1 MTSLSLSSF
10 ASNMRRI
17 CLWIHRYTGLV
28 MAGFLIMAGIT
39 GSLLA
44 FHKELDDMF
53 NYKLAQIERQD
64 APQLPIATLHDKV
77 VAAYPEYNFSSM
89 PTSLEAD
96 KSALFSVDRARGQS
110 ARNQPKALFQEVYVN
125 PYNGDIVG
133 TRDKDAWAWRN
144 TMWKV
149 FWLHRDLLLGDI
161 GKLMLGVIA
170 LIWTIN
176 CFIGFYL
183 TFPRAVNNKKVSQ
196 KTVPKTTPKKRA
208 SFIKRWLP
216 AWKIRRK
223 TNTFKLNYD
232 LHHAFGL
239 WLWLMLFIIA
249 WSSVGFNLKSVYQ
262 PVMQAVV
269 GFEGRQGKEREKS
282 RANKADKLSA
292 PVLSAIAPVSNETG
306 SAAIINK
313 AKVNKDNSIA
323 YLTEQANI
331 AAQKNGATVEQL
343 LGIRWVAEGGQ
354 WQMRFKTNKDIGT
367 HGGASSITVNAAT
380 GKVEKVN
387 FGYQSS
393 FGSKVDQWIS
403 TLHMGHI
410 GNGVGHLAYQIFLAM
425 LGLAVAVLS
434 ATGTYLWVKGRQ
446 SRLKQKQKLTVKND
460 CPKRLLKTTAQIK

>member
-269 GFEGRQGKEREKS
+269 GFEGRQGKEREKG
-282 RANKADKLSA
+282 RANKADQSIA
-292 PVLSAIAPVSNETG
+292 QVLPAITPVSNETG
-306 SAAIINK
+306 SAALVNK

-343 LGIRWVAEGGQ
+343 LGIRWVAEEGQ

-393 FGSKVDQWIS
+393 FGNKIDQWIS

-434 ATGTYLWVKGRQ
+434 ATGVYLWYKGRQ
-446 SRLKQKQKLTVKND
+446 QRLKVLQKLS
-460 CPKRLLKTTAQIK
+460 

>member
-10 ASNMRRI
+10 ALNMRRI

-28 MAGFLIMAGIT
+28 MAGFLIIAGFT

-44 FHKELDDMF
+44 FHDELDNVF
-53 NYKLAQIERQD
+53 NHQLAQIERQD

-89 PTSLEAD
+89 PTSLKAD
-96 KSALFSVDRARGQS
+96 KSAVFSVDRVRGQS
-110 ARNQPKALFQEVYVN
+110 AKNQPKAPFQEVYIN

-133 TRDKDAWAWRN
+133 TRDKDEWAWRN

-161 GKLMLGVIA
+161 GKLLLGVIA
-170 LIWTIN
+170 LLWTIN

-183 TFPRAVNNKKVSQ
+183 TLPRTVKKSHETHR
-196 KTVPKTTPKKRA
+196 KTVKKRA
-208 SFIKRWLP
+208 SFIKRWLS

-232 LHHAFGL
+232 VHHAFGL
-239 WLWLMLFIIA
+239 WLWLMLFVIA
-249 WSSVGFNLKSVYQ
+249 WSSVGFNLQQVYK

-269 GFEGRQGKEREKS
+269 GLESREGKEGKEGKEREKGKS
-282 RANKADKLSA
+282 HKSDKFSAQVLPNVTPVINATADIVNKA
-292 PVLSAIAPVSNETG
+292 
-306 SAAIINK
+306 
-313 AKVNKDNSIA
+313 NSIE
-323 YLTEQANI
+323 YVSKQANI
-331 AAQKNGATVEQL
+331 AAQKNGVTVQKL
-343 LGIRWVAEGGQ
+343 LGIRWVAEDNQ
-354 WQMRFKTNKDIGT
+354 WQMRFKTDKDIGT
-367 HGGASSITVNAAT
+367 HGGASSITVDAAT

-393 FGSKVDQWIS
+393 FGTKADQWLS

-410 GNGVGHLAYQIFLAM
+410 SHGVSHLAYQIFLA
-425 LGLAVAVLS
+425 LIGLAVVVLS
-434 ATGTYLWVKGRQ
+434 GTGVYLWAKGRQ
-446 SRLKQKQKLTVKND
+446 QRLKVLQKL
-460 CPKRLLKTTAQIK
+460 R

>member
-1 MTSLSLSSF
+1 
-10 ASNMRRI
+10 
-17 CLWIHRYTGLV
+17 
-28 MAGFLIMAGIT
+28 MAGIT
-39 GSLLA
+39 GALLA
-44 FHKELDDMF
+44 FHDELDNVF
-53 NYKLAQIERQD
+53 NHKLAYIDKQNM
-64 APQLPIATLHDKV
+64 PQLSIATLHDKV
-77 VAAYPEYNFSSM
+77 ISTYPEYNFSSM

-96 KSALFSVDRARGQS
+96 KSAVFSVDRVRGQS
-110 ARNQPKALFQEVYVN
+110 AKNQPKAPFQEVYIN
-125 PYNGDIVG
+125 PYNGDILG
-133 TRDKDAWAWRN
+133 TRDKEQWAWRN

-161 GKLMLGVIA
+161 GKLLLGLIA
-170 LIWTIN
+170 LLWTIN

-183 TFPRAVNNKKVSQ
+183 TFPRAVRNKKSPQ
-196 KTVPKTTPKKRA
+196 KTLPKKRA

-269 GFEGRQGKEREKS
+269 GFEGRQGKEREKG
-282 RANKADKLSA
+282 RANKADQSSA
-292 PVLSAIAPVSNETG
+292 QVLSAIAPVSNETG
-306 SAAIINK
+306 SAVLVNK

-331 AAQKNGATVEQL
+331 AAQNNRVTVEQS
-343 LGIRWVAEGGQ
+343 LGIRWVAEKGQ

-367 HGGASSITVNAAT
+367 HGGASSITVNAVT

-393 FGSKVDQWIS
+393 FGSKVDQWLS
-403 TLHMGHI
+403 TLHMGNISHGI
-410 GNGVGHLAYQIFLAM
+410 SHLLYQVFLA
-425 LGLAVAVLS
+425 LIGLAVAVLS
-434 ATGTYLWVKGRQ
+434 ATGVYLWYKGRQ
-446 SRLKQKQKLTVKND
+446 QRLKVLQKLS
-460 CPKRLLKTTAQIK
+460 

>member
-10 ASNMRRI
+10 ALNMRRI
-17 CLWIHRYTGLV
+17 CLLIHRYTGLV
-28 MAGFLIMAGIT
+28 MAGFLIIAGFT

-44 FHKELDDMF
+44 FHDELDNVF
-53 NYKLAQIERQD
+53 NHQLAQIERQD

-239 WLWLMLFIIA
+239 WLWLMLFVIA

-269 GFEGRQGKEREKS
+269 GFEGRQGKEREKG
-282 RANKADKLSA
+282 RANKADQSIA
-292 PVLSAIAPVSNETG
+292 QVLPAITPVSNETG
-306 SAAIINK
+306 SAALVNK
-313 AKVNKDNSIA
+313 AKVNKDNSIV

-343 LGIRWVAEGGQ
+343 LGIRWVAEEGQ
-354 WQMRFKTNKDIGT
+354 WQMRFKTDKDIGT
-367 HGGASSITVNAAT
+367 HGGASSITVNAVT

-403 TLHMGHI
+403 TLHMGNISHGI
-410 GNGVGHLAYQIFLAM
+410 SHLLYQIFLA
-425 LGLAVAVLS
+425 LIGLAVAVLS
-434 ATGTYLWVKGRQ
+434 ATGVYLWYKGRQ
-446 SRLKQKQKLTVKND
+446 QRLKVLQKLS
-460 CPKRLLKTTAQIK
+460 

>member
-1 MTSLSLSSF
+1 MTLPSLSSF
-10 ASNMRRI
+10 AFNLHRI
-17 CLWIHRYTGLV
+17 CLWIHRYTGLM

-39 GSLLA
+39 GALLA
-44 FHKELDDMF
+44 FHNELDDMF
-53 NYKLAQIERQD
+53 NHKLAHIDKQSM
-64 APQLPIATLHDKV
+64 PQLPIATLHDRV
-77 VAAYPEYNFSSM
+77 ISAYPEYSFSSM

-96 KSALFSVDRARGQS
+96 KSAVFSVDRVRGQS
-110 ARNQPKALFQEVYVN
+110 AKNQPKAPFHEVYIN
-125 PYNGDIVG
+125 PYNGDILG
-133 TRDKDAWAWRN
+133 TRDKDEWAWRN

-161 GKLMLGVIA
+161 GKLLLGLIA
-170 LIWTIN
+170 LLWTIN

-183 TFPRAVNNKKVSQ
+183 TFPRAVNNKKIQQ
-196 KTVPKTTPKKRA
+196 KAAPKKRA

-216 AWKIRRK
+216 VWKIRRK

-239 WLWLMLFIIA
+239 WLWLMLFTIA

-269 GFEGRQGKEREKS
+269 GFEGRQGKEREKGS
-282 RANKADKLSA
+282 ANKADQSSA
-292 PVLSAIAPVSNETG
+292 QVLPAIAPVSNETG
-306 SAAIINK
+306 SAALVNK

-331 AAQKNGATVEQL
+331 AAQKNAATVEQS
-343 LGIRWVAEGGQ
+343 LGIRWVAEEGQ
-354 WQMRFKTNKDIGT
+354 WQMRFKTDKDIGT
-367 HGGASSITVNAAT
+367 HGGASSITVNAVT

-393 FGSKVDQWIS
+393 FGNKIDQWIS

-410 GNGVGHLAYQIFLAM
+410 SHGVGHLAYQIFLAM
-425 LGLAVAVLS
+425 LGLAVVALS
-434 ATGTYLWVKGRQ
+434 GTGVYLWYKGRQ
-446 SRLKQKQKLTVKND
+446 QRLKVLQKLS
-460 CPKRLLKTTAQIK
+460 

>member
-196 KTVPKTTPKKRA
+196 KTLPKTTPKKRA

-262 PVMQAVV
+262 PVMQVVV
-269 GFEGRQGKEREKS
+269 GFEGREGKREEKGKS
-282 RANKADKLSA
+282 KTTDRSSEQVMSA
-292 PVLSAIAPVSNETG
+292 VAPMNTETG
-306 SAAIINK
+306 SEAFANKSKINK
-313 AKVNKDNSIA
+313 ANSIA
-323 YLTEQANI
+323 YLTEQAHI
-331 AAQKNGATVEQL
+331 AAQKNGVTLQQT
-343 LGIRWVAEGGQ
+343 LGIRWLAEEGQ
-354 WQMRFKTNKDIGT
+354 WQMRFKTDKDVGT
-367 HGGASSITVNAAT
+367 HGGASSITVAAAT
-380 GKVEKVN
+380 SKVEKVN
-387 FGYQSS
+387 LGYQSA
-393 FGSKVDQWIS
+393 FGNKIDQWFS

-410 GNGVGHLAYQIFLAM
+410 GQGNAHLLYQIFLAM
-425 LGLAVAVLS
+425 IGLAVAVLS
-434 ATGTYLWVKGRQ
+434 ATGVYLWVKARQ
-446 SRLKQKQKLTVKND
+446 SRLKQKLTIKNKFSNHYGK
-460 CPKRLLKTTAQIK
+460 PAIKKQL

>member
-1 MTSLSLSSF
+1 
-10 ASNMRRI
+10 
-17 CLWIHRYTGLV
+17 
-28 MAGFLIMAGIT
+28 MAGIT

-44 FHKELDDMF
+44 FHEELDDMF

-64 APQLPIATLHDKV
+64 GPQLPIATLHDKV
-77 VAAYPEYNFSSM
+77 VAAYPKYNFSSM

-96 KSALFSVDRARGQS
+96 KSAVFSVDRARGQS
-110 ARNQPKALFQEVYVN
+110 AKNQPKAPFQEVYVN

-149 FWLHRDLLLGDI
+149 FWLHRDLLLADI
-161 GKLMLGVIA
+161 GKLLLGLIA

-196 KTVPKTTPKKRA
+196 KTVSKTKPKKRA

-239 WLWLMLFIIA
+239 WLWLMLFVIA

-262 PVMQAVV
+262 PVMQVVV
-269 GFEGRQGKEREKS
+269 GFEGREGKREEKGKS
-282 RANKADKLSA
+282 NTTDKSSEQAMSA
-292 PVLSAIAPVSNETG
+292 VAPMSTETG
-306 SAAIINK
+306 SEAFANKSKINK
-313 AKVNKDNSIA
+313 ANSIA
-323 YLTEQANI
+323 YLTEQAHI
-331 AAQKNGATVEQL
+331 AAQKNGVTVQQP
-343 LGIRWVAEGGQ
+343 LGIRWLAEEGQ
-354 WQMRFKTNKDIGT
+354 WQMRFKTDKDIGT
-367 HGGASSITVNAAT
+367 HGGASSITVAAAT

-387 FGYQSS
+387 FGYKSA
-393 FGSKVDQWIS
+393 FGNKIDQWFS

-410 GNGVGHLAYQIFLAM
+410 GQGNAHLLYQIFLAM
-425 LGLAVAVLS
+425 IGLAVTVLS
-434 ATGTYLWVKGRQ
+434 ATGVYLWAKGRQ

-460 CPKRLLKTTAQIK
+460 FSQPLRKTSYKTPST

>member
-1 MTSLSLSSF
+1 MTSFLLSSF
-10 ASNMRRI
+10 AFNLRRI
-17 CLWIHRYTGLV
+17 CLWIHRYTGLM

-39 GSLLA
+39 GALLV
-44 FHKELDDMF
+44 FHDELDDVF
-53 NYKLAQIERQD
+53 NHKLAHID
-64 APQLPIATLHDKV
+64 KHSMPQLPIATLHDKV
-77 VAAYPEYNFSSM
+77 ISAYPEYNFSSM

-96 KSALFSVDRARGQS
+96 KSAVFSVDRFRGQS
-110 ARNQPKALFQEVYVN
+110 AKNQPKAPFQEVYIN
-125 PYNGDIVG
+125 PYNGDILG
-133 TRDKDAWAWRN
+133 TRDKDEWAWRN

-161 GKLMLGVIA
+161 GKLLLGVVA

-183 TFPRAVNNKKVSQ
+183 TFPRAVNNKKIQQ
-196 KTVPKTTPKKRA
+196 KAAPKKRA

-249 WSSVGFNLKSVYQ
+249 WSSVGFNLESVYQ

-269 GFEGRQGKEREKS
+269 GFEGRQSKEREKG
-282 RANKADKLSA
+282 RANKADQSSA
-292 PVLSAIAPVSNETG
+292 QVLPAIAPLSNETG

-313 AKVNKDNSIA
+313 AKVNKDNSIV

-331 AAQKNGATVEQL
+331 AAQKNGAIVEQT

-354 WQMRFKTNKDIGT
+354 WQMRFKTDKDIGT
-367 HGGASSITVNAAT
+367 HGGASSITVDAET
-380 GKVEKVN
+380 GGVERIN

-393 FGSKVDQWIS
+393 FGNKIDQWLS

-425 LGLAVAVLS
+425 LGLAVAILS
-434 ATGTYLWVKGRQ
+434 ATGIYLWYKGRQ
-446 SRLKQKQKLTVKND
+446 QRLKVLQKLSQN
-460 CPKRLLKTTAQIK
+460 